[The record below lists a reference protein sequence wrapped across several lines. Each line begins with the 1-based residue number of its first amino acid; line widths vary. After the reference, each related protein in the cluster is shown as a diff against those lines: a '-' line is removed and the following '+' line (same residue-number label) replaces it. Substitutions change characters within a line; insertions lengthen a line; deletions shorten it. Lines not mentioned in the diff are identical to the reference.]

1 MKWKLS
7 VLTVVA
13 GLLLAAWP
21 VRAHH
26 SFAAEYDKSKP
37 LKLTGTVTKFDLT
50 NPHSWIYIDV
60 TGTDGKVVNWGFE
73 TASPSNLYRRGF
85 RKDTVKVGTSNYQH
99 LVYHLPAP
107 PDPVTGKRVP
117 SIVDRYYVPGP
128 SGLAIVSLSTPDGVD
143 NVDAFRQMIESF
155 RWS

>member
-7 VLTVVA
+7 VLAAA
-13 GLLLAAWP
+13 GLLMTVVP

-37 LKLTGTVTKFDLT
+37 LKLMGTVTKFDLT

-60 TGTDGKVVNWGFE
+60 TGEDGKVVNWGFE

-85 RKDTVKVGTSNYQH
+85 RKDTVKVGT
-99 LVYHLPAP
+99 V
-107 PDPVTGKRVP
+107 VTIEGFQAKDDTHTGNAQRLTLADGTHY
-117 SIVDRYYVPGP
+117 IMGTEENPG
-128 SGLAIVSLSTPDGVD
+128 
-143 NVDAFRQMIESF
+143 
-155 RWS
+155 